1 MEKTRQGIIVLSEG
15 VYLSDQ
21 RATAHWATITN
32 GKIRWSATAYQLD
45 RNMRKTKKKQL
56 MIMAKALYLNQPKGS
71 TYTLRQII
79 QRLKDVVK
87 QKDS

>member
-1 MEKTRQGIIVLSEG
+1 MIVLSEE
-15 VYLSDQ
+15 VYLPDQ
-21 RATAHWATITN
+21 RATAQQATIYN
-32 GKIRWSATAYQLD
+32 GSTTWSATTYQLD

-71 TYTLRQII
+71 TFTLRQII